1 MAGRSGLRAR
11 LDALEKRIPPA
22 EPSFAIVRSLVS
34 PNPIAGG
41 PPVFEGIAERTTTQ
55 IPTTGYP
62 AVDEIWEP
70 PLMAQAGDLPHL
82 TKADATRYFELIGQ
96 PRNTRQTDIAAQAV
110 RGFVLW
116 RNAPG
121 GPAVAR
127 YGREALEVVQPL
139 WLAPPY

>member
-11 LDALEKRIPPA
+11 LDALERKISPA
-22 EPSFAIVRSLVS
+22 EPSFEIVRSLVS
-34 PNPIAGG
+34 PNPIPGG
-41 PPVFEGIAERTTTQ
+41 PPVFQGIAERTTTQ
-55 IPTTGYP
+55 IPTAGYP
-62 AVDEIWEP
+62 AIDEIWEP
-70 PLMAQAGDLPHL
+70 PLIAQASELPRL
-82 TKADATRYFELIGQ
+82 SNADATRYFKLIGQ
-96 PRNTRQTDIAAQAV
+96 TRNNRQTDIAAGAV